1 MLKKTTFVFRETF
14 TVWLLVLII
23 LGSGID
29 IEASKSSRS
38 RTNHKSSSSSKQAN
52 RDHVALSY
60 GGVSHGNNRGTHHQ
74 QQIPQK
80 HVPQQH
86 SAPASAP
93 AQAPSAPQLPD
104 NKPIGWHVPQN
115 GPVQQKTI
123 SDTHSGYPSQHGA
136 PPPYSPHQQPAAN
149 YPGAPPPYSQNPPP
163 YSGQNPVGQPP
174 PYSQYPHP
182 QGITLNLQNFS
193 YFYTNFLFEKCLF
206 AKTIGKRFSL
216 YI

>member
-1 MLKKTTFVFRETF
+1 MLKKTTFIFRGTF

-38 RTNHKSSSSSKQAN
+38 RTNHKSSSTSKQAN
-52 RDHVALSY
+52 PDHVALSY
-60 GGVSHGNNRGTHHQ
+60 GGVSHGNNRNTHHQ
-74 QQIPQK
+74 QSIPSK
-80 HVPQQH
+80 HVPQQQ
-86 SAPASAP
+86 SAPAPAP
-93 AQAPSAPQLPD
+93 AASAPQLPD
-104 NKPIGWHVPQN
+104 NKPIGWHVPNSQNPQN

-123 SDTHSGYPSQHGA
+123 SDTHSGYPSQHGP

-163 YSGQNPVGQPP
+163 YTGQNPVAQPP

-182 QGITLNLQNFS
+182 QGITLNLEIFS
-193 YFYTNFLFEKCLF
+193 HLYTNFLFEKFLF
-206 AKTIGKRFSL
+206 PKIIGK
-216 YI
+216 